1 MDNVIGFGGSIH
13 DFATCLLTDDSRF
26 IAVEDER
33 LSRVRYAFGET
44 APCRKSLEYCLAQ
57 EGLEVSDIGWFGAND
72 MLHRELSIPEVR
84 PEWINHHYSHAAS
97 VFFTSPY
104 REAAILVADGAG
116 SVVSETAAA
125 GAGDHE
131 RETVTWSM
139 GRENDIVTLGRVIGR
154 KRGAATS
161 NDVSALMSNSL
172 GDLYRA
178 FTEAVGFGF
187 LQAGKTMGLA
197 AYGDDRFVERLMA
210 PVRLG
215 PAGTFTVQVDGA
227 GGLLDIISGIK
238 RGPLQEDFHA
248 NACIAAA
255 GQEILEKVLVHALN
269 ELWDRT
275 RCPNLCVAGGVGLN
289 CVFNGKITELTPFR
303 SVFVGYAPG
312 DSGTAIGA
320 AIAGRVALGAAPA
333 TPWRPAVPPYLG
345 REYHSDALDGYGTVL
360 PGDEMCRAVA
370 RLLLAGEVVAWFQS
384 GSEFGP
390 RSLGNRSLLAS
401 PVDPAMR
408 ERLNSIK
415 AREWFRPVAP
425 VVLDEYRRDFF
436 AAPAPSPYMQFSF
449 PVREH
454 ARDVIPAASHV
465 DGSARLQ
472 SVTDEQNPML
482 AALLGEFHRMGGPP
496 VLVNTSL
503 NLRGEPI
510 VETPEQALRVL
521 SEPGVDAL
529 VCDGRLIRK

>member
-44 APCRKSLEYCLAQ
+44 EPCRKSLEYCLAL

-72 MLHRELSIPEVR
+72 MLHYELSIPEVR

-116 SVVSETAAA
+116 SVVCGTAAGRA
-125 GAGDHE
+125 DEHE
-131 RETVTWSM
+131 RETVTWAM
-139 GRENDIVTLGRVIGR
+139 GRDNDIVPLGRVTGT
-154 KRGAATS
+154 KRGGTTS
-161 NDVSALMSNSL
+161 NDVNALMSNSL

-178 FTEAVGFGF
+178 FTEAIGFGF

-197 AYGDDRFVERLMA
+197 AYGDDRFVERLMT
-210 PVRLG
+210 PVRLDA
-215 PAGTFTVQVDGA
+215 AGTFTVQVDGT

-238 RGPLQEDFHA
+238 RGPLPEDFHT

-255 GQEILEKVLVHALN
+255 GQEILETILVHVLN

-303 SVFVGYAPG
+303 DVFVGYAPG

-320 AIAGRVALGAAPA
+320 AIAGRLALGAAPA
-333 TPWRPAVPPYLG
+333 VPWRPVVPPYLG
-345 REYHSDALDGYGTVL
+345 REYPGGALDGYGTVL
-360 PGDEMCRAVA
+360 PEGELVRAVA
-370 RLLLAGEVVAWFQS
+370 RLLLAGKVVAWFRG

-390 RSLGNRSLLAS
+390 RALGNRSLLAS
-401 PVDPAMR
+401 PGDPAMR
-408 ERLNSIK
+408 GHLNTVK

-425 VVLDEYRRDFF
+425 VVLDEYRQDFF

-454 ARDVIPAASHV
+454 ARDLIPAASHV

-472 SVTDEQNPML
+472 SVTDGENPSL
-482 AALLGEFHRMGGPP
+482 AALLREFHRMGGPP

-510 VETPEQALRVL
+510 AETPEQALRVL
-521 SEPGVDAL
+521 AEPGVDAL